1 MYIALLAPQI
11 LHRLLFSNP
20 LGRTVYSQKD
30 MNTIPYAKFEGQTE
44 CIMGDLKI
52 VSGKEVRAHPSH
64 LFLTI
69 LLYGA
74 MEFFWPRTFESSG
87 VENTPY
93 VRACIRKTAIWLK
106 GYISFEF
113 FILLFCKIC
122 SLYLTVTPS
131 ASRSLSKCRLR
142 GFKMETLNIVYYL
155 TNLRST
161 FLVTSRI
168 SCYEVACARLSES
181 RAAEKIKQAK
191 RK

>member
-1 MYIALLAPQI
+1 
-11 LHRLLFSNP
+11 
-20 LGRTVYSQKD
+20 

-93 VRACIRKTAIWLK
+93 VRACIRKTAI
-106 GYISFEF
+106 
-113 FILLFCKIC
+113 
-122 SLYLTVTPS
+122 
-131 ASRSLSKCRLR
+131 
-142 GFKMETLNIVYYL
+142 
-155 TNLRST
+155 
-161 FLVTSRI
+161 
-168 SCYEVACARLSES
+168 
-181 RAAEKIKQAK
+181 
-191 RK
+191 